1 MQKTHQQLKN
11 KNKQKIKTQQD
22 AINVNQ
28 QEKKKKKKDLKKK
41 EKKSKMRE
49 EKKKKIWKT
58 SAVMLKT
65 MRRGTGQSDAPSR
78 ERRVRKAAHRCGEE
92 LQQS

>member
-1 MQKTHQQLKN
+1 MSISRKR
-11 KNKQKIKTQQD
+11 
-22 AINVNQ
+22 
-28 QEKKKKKKDLKKK
+28 KKKKKDLKRK

-49 EKKKKIWKT
+49 EKKKKKKIWKT

>member
-1 MQKTHQQLKN
+1 MSISRKR
-11 KNKQKIKTQQD
+11 
-22 AINVNQ
+22 
-28 QEKKKKKKDLKKK
+28 KKKKRFKKK
-41 EKKSKMRE
+41 GE
-49 EKKKKIWKT
+49 EIENEGGKKKKKIWKT

-78 ERRVRKAAHRCGEE
+78 ERRVRKAAHQCGEE